1 MLTKNLVIFILFV
14 LLSMAEITAWASSE
28 SKDSVHPKKDLL
40 QLSLEELMNVA
51 IVSASKKKQKL
62 ADAPA
67 AVFVITSDDIR
78 RSGATSIPE
87 ALRMAPGVQVGR
99 IGTDKWSV
107 SIRGFNGR
115 FSNKLLVLI
124 DGRSV
129 YTPLSSG
136 VIWSQQDVLM
146 EDIDRIEV
154 VRGPGATLWGVNAVN
169 GVINILTKH
178 ATQTQGA
185 LLTIGGGSFEQGFA
199 SARYGGKI
207 TENTAYR
214 IYAKGFKR
222 DHTTTLSGN
231 SAHDNWHSARA
242 GFRIDHTRDIDEL
255 TVQGDIFVNDISDA
269 LIPLNASPSAALNV
283 INRKEFGGNIRL
295 RWDRKLSEQSSIMFQ
310 TYYDRVQ
317 NQLAP
322 QTKHADSFDVELQ
335 HRFPLFN
342 THDITWGLNYRLFH
356 THAINTFITSFFP
369 QTRSN
374 YFVSGYVRDE
384 IELLP
389 EQLKF
394 SLGVRLGYNNLSGI
408 EVQPNARLMWTPNSR
423 NSIWAS
429 VSRAVRTPARGEQD
443 VLINM
448 GISPPQPDLTG
459 SQLPIMQAV
468 LGSNHFNA
476 EELLAYELG
485 YRHQFNNRASLDI
498 TGFFNDYD
506 HLRDFALGAI
516 QPTSGAHRD
525 LILSII
531 QQDHLM
537 LPIFFTNK
545 GSAHAYG
552 AEISIDLIPHEKWRL
567 QGNYSYLTISTKSNP
582 AFTAIDASTGGAGKA
597 NPHHQLSL
605 RSNFDLSEKLQFNL
619 WLRYVSGLSFY
630 AISDYVTMDANMT
643 WKPVKN
649 IEFFLVGQNLFKQQH
664 RESQSDFIRTVPSTV
679 PRGIYTGVRWEF

>member
-1 MLTKNLVIFILFV
+1 
-14 LLSMAEITAWASSE
+14 
-28 SKDSVHPKKDLL
+28 
-40 QLSLEELMNVA
+40 
-51 IVSASKKKQKL
+51 
-62 ADAPA
+62 
-67 AVFVITSDDIR
+67 
-78 RSGATSIPE
+78 
-87 ALRMAPGVQVGR
+87 
-99 IGTDKWSV
+99 
-107 SIRGFNGR
+107 
-115 FSNKLLVLI
+115 
-124 DGRSV
+124 
-129 YTPLSSG
+129 
-136 VIWSQQDVLM
+136 
-146 EDIDRIEV
+146 
-154 VRGPGATLWGVNAVN
+154 
-169 GVINILTKH
+169 
-178 ATQTQGA
+178 
-185 LLTIGGGSFEQGFA
+185 
-199 SARYGGKI
+199 
-207 TENTAYR
+207 
-214 IYAKGFKR
+214 
-222 DHTTTLSGN
+222 
-231 SAHDNWHSARA
+231 
-242 GFRIDHTRDIDEL
+242 
-255 TVQGDIFVNDISDA
+255 
-269 LIPLNASPSAALNV
+269 
-283 INRKEFGGNIRL
+283 
-295 RWDRKLSEQSSIMFQ
+295 
-310 TYYDRVQ
+310 
-317 NQLAP
+317 
-322 QTKHADSFDVELQ
+322 
-335 HRFPLFN
+335 
-342 THDITWGLNYRLFH
+342 
-356 THAINTFITSFFP
+356 
-369 QTRSN
+369 
-374 YFVSGYVRDE
+374 
-384 IELLP
+384 
-389 EQLKF
+389 
-394 SLGVRLGYNNLSGI
+394 
-408 EVQPNARLMWTPNSR
+408 
-423 NSIWAS
+423 
-429 VSRAVRTPARGEQD
+429 
-443 VLINM
+443 M